1 MSRVQA
7 AAAKIDRFSRLLGH
21 AIAWLTLAMVVV
33 TFGVVVLR
41 YAFDLG
47 FIWLQE
53 SVTWMHA
60 AVFML
65 GAAYTLQMN
74 EHVRVDVFYR
84 EFGPRRRALVDL
96 GGVILFL
103 LPMTAFLAWSAW
115 DFVAA
120 SWSLREASRES
131 GGLPYP
137 MIPLMKSILVVMP
150 LTLALQGVAIALRAL
165 AVLRGSATD
174 SRAGP

>member
-1 MSRVQA
+1 MQQLQQVAPSA
-7 AAAKIDRFSRLLGH
+7 IDRFSRFLGH
-21 AIAWLTLAMVVV
+21 ATAWLTLVMVVV

-65 GAAYTLQMN
+65 GAAYTLQKN

-84 EFGPRRRALVDL
+84 DFDPRRRALVDL
-96 GGVILFL
+96 MGVILFL
-103 LPMTAFLAWSAW
+103 MPMTAFLAWSAW

-120 SWSLREASRES
+120 SWASEEASRES

-137 MIPLMKSILVVMP
+137 MIPLLKSIIVVMP
-150 LTLALQGVAIALRAL
+150 VTLALQGLAIALRAL
-165 AVLRGSATD
+165 AVLRESQGD
-174 SRAGP
+174 SR

>member
-1 MSRVQA
+1 META
-7 AAAKIDRFSRLLGH
+7 ASTIDRFSRLLGH
-21 AIAWLTLAMVVV
+21 VTAWLTLAMVVV

-41 YAFDLG
+41 YALDLG

-96 GGVILFL
+96 TGVVLFL

-120 SWSLREASRES
+120 SWSLREHSRES

-137 MIPLMKSILVVMP
+137 LIPLMKSILVVMP
-150 LTLALQGVAIALRAL
+150 LTLALQGLSIALRAL
-165 AVLRGSATD
+165 VTLRDPGAD
-174 SRAGP
+174 SR